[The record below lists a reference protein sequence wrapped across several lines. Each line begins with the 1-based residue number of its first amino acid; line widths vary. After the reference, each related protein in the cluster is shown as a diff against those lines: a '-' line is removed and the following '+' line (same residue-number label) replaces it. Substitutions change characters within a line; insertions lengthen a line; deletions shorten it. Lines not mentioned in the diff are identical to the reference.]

1 MSPLVGSCWDFVL
14 ISDRGLLV
22 KVIDTA
28 SFSKRY
34 KNFFMTS
41 DRGLLVMSKIFCH
54 RIFCQA
60 IFDKCLLVGVT
71 VPKIKVRNPRPG
83 GGGV

>member
-22 KVIDTA
+22 KVLDTA
-28 SFSKRY
+28 PFSKRY

-41 DRGLLVMSKIFCH
+41 DRGLLVMSRKL
-54 RIFCQA
+54 
-60 IFDKCLLVGVT
+60 D
-71 VPKIKVRNPRPG
+71 IKKFLSSAYWSKNKKFLPSVSW
-83 GGGV
+83 